1 MHQLSFVVPDDTA
14 RVLREARSVEP
25 PAARLRQY
33 GAKSLALGQLPTAK
47 AVGLSLP
54 LSKVML
60 SSARHWLVG
69 RVGSDTPASR

>member
-1 MHQLSFVVPDDTA
+1 VFVDLLVSGGVMLGTA
-14 RVLREARSVEP
+14 VAICCAVEGIVAVLENV
-25 PAARLRQY
+25 
-33 GAKSLALGQLPTAK
+33 GQLPTAK